1 MTAGNRHKIG
11 QSMPTAPGSHSRSRG
26 PRAAWTGFT
35 LVELLVVIAII
46 ATLVGLLLPAVQM
59 MRAAAARSSCLN
71 NLRQVG
77 LGLHAFHD
85 GNGSLPSG
93 YVSKVAA
100 GGDDTG
106 PGWGWAA
113 FILPQLEQAALQATI
128 VFEKAIEDP
137 AAAQAR
143 ATLVPTFLCAADVR
157 PSAAFPVGSRDSSGN
172 LTTTTCA
179 VAPANYV
186 GNFGIGEPGV
196 DGDGLFFRGS
206 AVRWREVADGL
217 SKTLM
222 VGERSF
228 RDAESTWVGAVTG
241 ATQGPTTGSRM
252 PFKTEHAS
260 NFVLAHSGECQGP
273 LAPSETNNFTSP
285 HEGGINFAY
294 ADGHVAG
301 LGADVDQATFR
312 ARSTRAKGDT
322 VSGAP

>member
-1 MTAGNRHKIG
+1 MRPSRH
-11 QSMPTAPGSHSRSRG
+11 TRSHGRRV
-26 PRAAWTGFT
+26 RASGFT

-59 MRAAAARSSCLN
+59 MRAAAARTSCLN

-77 LGLHAFHD
+77 LGLQTFHD

-93 YVSKVAA
+93 YVSNVAA
-100 GGDDTG
+100 GGDDSG

-113 FILPQLEQAALQATI
+113 FILPQLEEAALQATI
-128 VFEKAIEDP
+128 DFKKAIEDP
-137 AAAQAR
+137 ASVQAR
-143 ATLVPTFLCAADVR
+143 ATLVPGLLCAADVR
-157 PSAAFPVGSRDSSGN
+157 PSAAFPVGSRDSSGQ
-172 LTTTTCA
+172 LATTTCA

-206 AVRWREVADGL
+206 AVRWREVTDGL
-217 SKTLM
+217 AKTLM

-241 ATQGPTTGSRM
+241 ATQPPTAGSRM
-252 PFKTEHAS
+252 PFKKEHAS
-260 NFVLAHSGECQGP
+260 NFVLAHSGECRGP

-294 ADGHVAG
+294 ADGHVSV

-312 ARSTRAKGDT
+312 ALSTRAKGET
-322 VSGAP
+322 ISGAP